1 MTKRIPVGVFF
12 ALFTISGFAGLIYQS
27 IWSHYLKL
35 FLGHAAYA
43 QTLVLAI
50 FMGGMALGSW
60 LVSRY
65 TDRIRNLLLG
75 YAAAEF
81 GIGVL
86 ALVFHAVFIAV
97 TSWAFDSVLPSLGS
111 PFAVDAFKWALASLL
126 IIPASILLGTTFP
139 LMSAGI
145 IRLYPQDSGRALSML
160 YFTNSLG
167 AALGVLASGF
177 WLIEALGL
185 PGTILT
191 AGILNIVLALFVWAL
206 TKQLPS
212 ASPEG
217 VSGDAARAA
226 SGGKA
231 VLAILVLAFATGA
244 ASFVYEITWIRML
257 TMGLGASTHAFEVML
272 SAFILGMALGGLAI
286 RNRIAAMSRDI
297 RWLAGLVAA
306 KGIFAILALGV
317 YVNVLDL
324 MQWMMGGIESSR
336 AGYTLITFFGQF
348 ASMLVMFPAAFM
360 AGMTLPVATNVLL
373 ARGVGE
379 ASIGKVYSANTAG
392 CIFGAFFATHVGMEM
407 LGLKGL
413 TGFGAALDIGVAML
427 AVAAFNPQARA
438 RAALAAVVL
447 AACGTAVYASVTF
460 DQLKMASG
468 VFRHGY
474 FLSPATTR
482 VEFYRDGK
490 TATVSVTGSNTKRA
504 IQTNGKPDASIELEN
519 VNDPAQ
525 DEPTMVLAG
534 TLPLAFKPDSTD
546 VAIIGFGSGLTTHTI
561 LGSPRVKRVDT
572 IEIEPAMVEGARLFM
587 KRNGRAY
594 SDPRSHIRI
603 DDAKTYFAATGARYD
618 VIISE
623 PSNPWVSGV
632 STLFSE
638 EFYRQIRRYL
648 KDDGIL
654 VQWVHLY
661 EINIDLVSSIFKALG
676 GSFGDYRVFNASP
689 GDVIVIATRS
699 GKLPE
704 MKPELFG
711 FRDLAKEL
719 APLGYR
725 GLDDL
730 RLNVIGSRRALE
742 PLFLASA
749 YPANSDFFPVLDLN
763 AARSRFMR
771 ESSVHLQSLRRS
783 FTPMIESIDGDT
795 RVPASALRGGG
806 EPMTHWTGDL
816 LQARDLLAIWLRDGA
831 PDGMLAPEIA
841 FQHRLGR
848 LALSNCSLMSSAWV
862 DLVEGV
868 LRMGAPVLSAAD
880 MKAFVDRLSASKCIA
895 ALGDRERARLTYYSA
910 TALRD
915 YEEIARVTEAV
926 LADKKGWPD
935 VDIAAFVVGG
945 VTARLALGKPA
956 EARAL
961 WDKHRGSIRDSERRL
976 LITRL
981 VAAHLPDARPETR
994 PIEPEVSPVPQT
1006 PR

>member
-1 MTKRIPVGVFF
+1 MTNRIPVGVFF
-12 ALFTISGFAGLIYQS
+12 ALFTLSGFAGLIYQS

-60 LVSRY
+60 LVSRF
-65 TDRIRNLLLG
+65 TGRIRNLLLG
-75 YAAAEF
+75 YAIAEL

-86 ALVFHAVFIAV
+86 ALVFHTVFISA
-97 TSWAFDSVLPSLGS
+97 TNWAFDSVLPMLGS
-111 PFAVDAFKWALASLL
+111 PFAVDLFKWALASFL

-145 IRLYPQDSGRALSML
+145 IRLYPEDSGKALSML

-177 WLIEALGL
+177 WLIEHLGL

-191 AGILNIVLALFVWAL
+191 AGILNVLLALFVWAL
-206 TKQLPS
+206 TKRLPP
-212 ASPEG
+212 AVP
-217 VSGDAARAA
+217 DAAAA
-226 SGGKA
+226 GGSQA
-231 VLAILVLAFATGA
+231 LAGGLATLSILVLAFATGA

-286 RNRIAAMSRDI
+286 RNRIASMSNGI
-297 RWLAGLVAA
+297 GWLVGLVAA

-324 MQWMMGGIESSR
+324 TQWTMSGVANSR
-336 AGYTLITFFGQF
+336 AGYTLITLFGQV
-348 ASMLVMFPAAFM
+348 ASMLVMFPSAFM

-392 CIFGAFFATHVGMEM
+392 CIFGAFFATHVGMEL
-407 LGLKGL
+407 LGVKGL
-413 TGFGAALDIGVAML
+413 TGFGAALDIGVAAL
-427 AVAAFNPQARA
+427 VVAVFNPQARL
-438 RAALAAVVL
+438 RAAAAAVL
-447 AACGTAVYASVTF
+447 AAAGTAVYASVTF

-468 VFRHGY
+468 VFRHGN
-474 FLSPATTR
+474 FLNPATTT
-482 VEFYRDGK
+482 VPFYRDGK
-490 TATVSVTGSNTKRA
+490 TATVSVTAAGSSARSRPT
-504 IQTNGKPDASIELEN
+504 ASPMPPSAREPN
-519 VNDPAQ
+519 NPAQ

-534 TLPLAFKPDSTD
+534 TLPLAFKPDTAD

-561 LGSPRVKRVDT
+561 LASPRVKRVDT
-572 IEIEPAMVEGARLFM
+572 IEIEPAMVDGARLFM

-594 SDPRSHIRI
+594 NDPRSHIRI
-603 DDAKTYFAATGARYD
+603 DDAKTYFAATGAKYD

-676 GSFGDYRVFNASP
+676 GEFADYRVFNASP
-689 GDVIVIATRS
+689 GDVIVIATRT

-711 FRDLAKEL
+711 FAELKADL

-725 GLDDL
+725 SLEDI
-730 RLNVIGSRRALE
+730 RANTVGSRKALQ
-742 PLFLASA
+742 PLFASSA
-749 YPANSDFFPVLDLN
+749 YPANSDYFPVLDLN

-771 ESSVHLQSLRRS
+771 ESSVLLQSLRRS
-783 FTPMIESIDGDT
+783 FTPMIESIDGDM
-795 RVPASALRGGG
+795 RVKSAAVGSST
-806 EPMTHWTGDL
+806 ETMSHWANEVV
-816 LQARDLLAIWLRDGA
+816 QARDLLAIWLKDGA
-831 PDGMLAPEIA
+831 PDGALAPPIA
-841 FQHRLGR
+841 LTHRLGR
-848 LALSNCSLMSSAWV
+848 EALANCKLMSPAWV
-862 DLVEGV
+862 DLVGV
-868 LRMGAPVLSAAD
+868 PVMPATLYLRWRTPRRWAKPSSARCIATRLRTPCCSAAARPFPD
-880 MKAFVDRLSASKCIA
+880 EDVRQGHAGRRRLARDR
-895 ALGDRERARLTYYSA
+895 R
-910 TALRD
+910 
-915 YEEIARVTEAV
+915 
-926 LADKKGWPD
+926 
-935 VDIAAFVVGG
+935 GG
-945 VTARLALGKPA
+945 VRRGHHRAPGAGKA
-956 EARAL
+956 
-961 WDKHRGSIRDSERRL
+961 G
-976 LITRL
+976 
-981 VAAHLPDARPETR
+981 
-994 PIEPEVSPVPQT
+994 
-1006 PR
+1006 